1 MSRGKKDKEAS
12 LKWWASISDE
22 KQKEISEEYFYS
34 LSGTKNRLI
43 SHIIIELSETEIEIV
58 WRRELK
64 KN

>member
-1 MSRGKKDKEAS
+1 MSRGKKDRDTS

-34 LSGTKNRLI
+34 LSG
-43 SHIIIELSETEIEIV
+43 IELSEAEIEIV

-64 KN
+64 RNI